1 LRRNAHLDEKIL
13 GDIQTYRW
21 PVPRFDAVVCGDVP
35 EHLPRPTA
43 ALDNLFDAVKPG
55 GIVVLAFPNLY
66 SLKGLV
72 TKLTPFFVHVWFY
85 RLTGDH
91 RPLDEFD
98 QFPTYLRTSMVPTRV
113 LRRGQERG
121 FSVVYFRLYEGPV
134 QTDLRRRSP
143 YSRRV
148 LQGPR
153 SHVAEAEPRSGGYEG
168 QRLHVGLSKAGA
180 GRSGRGTSRTD
191 VREGVRSPSWW
202 NRGHWLKEVDFGTAR
217 YIGVDIVAPIG
228 DANRRRYGND
238 ARSFLHLDIVSDALP
253 KADLVLCRDC
263 LVHLSNRK
271 AFQALRNLQASGSDY
286 LATTTQQ
293 RSEKRGHHHGGVAAA
308 RPHVAALQF
317 AETHHAH

>member
-1 LRRNAHLDEKIL
+1 MKASDCMLVFQKPEL
-13 GDIQTYRW
+13 GDPGEEHRG
-21 PVPRFDAVVCGDVP
+21 PMCEKACG
-35 EHLPRPTA
+35 
-43 ALDNLFDAVKPG
+43 
-55 GIVVLAFPNLY
+55 
-66 SLKGLV
+66 
-72 TKLTPFFVHVWFY
+72 
-85 RLTGDH
+85 
-91 RPLDEFD
+91 
-98 QFPTYLRTSMVPTRV
+98 LR
-113 LRRGQERG
+113 
-121 FSVVYFRLYEGPV
+121 
-134 QTDLRRRSP
+134 
-143 YSRRV
+143 
-148 LQGPR
+148 
-153 SHVAEAEPRSGGYEG
+153 
-168 QRLHVGLSKAGA
+168 
-180 GRSGRGTSRTD
+180 
-191 VREGVRSPSWW
+191 SWW